1 MEKKLSCPLC
11 MGSQVESYAQDSRR
25 SYYEC
30 QCCRLVFV
38 DQQDFLTAEEEKK
51 VYDQHQNNPQDR
63 GYRQFL
69 SRLFDPVLEQIEN
82 DAQGLDFGSGPGPT
96 LSLMF
101 EEVGHPMAVF
111 DHFYANDPLVWQH
124 SYDFITTSE
133 VVEHI
138 HQLGA
143 ELDRLW
149 CHLNTG
155 GVLGVMTKMVTD
167 AEAFSRWH
175 YKNDPTHVRFF
186 SRATFRWLAQHWQA
200 KCEFIGSDVVIF
212 RKAGA

>member
-1 MEKKLSCPLC
+1 MKTRLSCPLC
-11 MGSQVESYAQDSRR
+11 HNPHIEAYAQDSRR

-38 DQQDFLTAEEEKK
+38 NQSDFLSAAEEKE
-51 VYDQHQNNPQDR
+51 VYDQHQNNPHDQ

-69 SRLFDPVLEQIEN
+69 SRLFDPVWAEVSAG
-82 DAQGLDFGSGPGPT
+82 AQGLDFGSGPGPT

-101 EEVGHPMAVF
+101 EEVGCRMAIF
-111 DHFYANDPLVWQH
+111 DHFYANDPSVWQH

-133 VVEHI
+133 VVEHV
-138 HQLGA
+138 HQLGL
-143 ELDRLW
+143 ELERLW
-149 CHLNTG
+149 SHLNSG

-167 AEAFSRWH
+167 VHAFDRWH

-186 SRATFRWLAQHWQA
+186 SQQTFHWLAHHWHA
-200 KCEFIGSDVVIF
+200 ECEFFGADVVLL
-212 RKAGA
+212 RKG